1 MLKSSALV
9 TQLDTIKVVISLVAQ
24 KEWTIYQL
32 DVKSAFLPEGL
43 SEEVYV
49 EPPSKQEEKGSE
61 PKVYKLQRTLYGLKQ
76 ARRD

>member
-1 MLKSSALV
+1 MERSINTKHVLWERNMHNNMELIMLKSSALV

-49 EPPSKQEEKGSE
+49 EPPSK
-61 PKVYKLQRTLYGLKQ
+61 
-76 ARRD
+76 